1 MLIVDTGP
9 LVALGDRDDKSH
21 AACRELLETDP
32 GPLVTTA
39 LVIAEA
45 GYMLSRGLGVA
56 AELALI
62 AMIRDGS
69 LGVEALTGAD
79 WDRVDQLIG
88 RYADL
93 GLGVTDASLIAVA
106 ERKGSTRIATVD
118 RRHFTV
124 VRPVHCDA
132 FELVPAMG

>member
-1 MLIVDTGP
+1 VLIVDTGP
-9 LVALGDRDDKSH
+9 LVAPGDRDDRSH

-69 LGVEALTGAD
+69 LGIEALTG
-79 WDRVDQLIG
+79 RIG
-88 RYADL
+88 
-93 GLGVTDASLIAVA
+93 TASISSSG
-106 ERKGSTRIATVD
+106 RTPISGSGSPTQA
-118 RRHFTV
+118 
-124 VRPVHCDA
+124 
-132 FELVPAMG
+132 